1 MALSMYQASVPVFI
15 QHLTG
20 LATVLD
26 KAAKWAS
33 ERKLDPA
40 VIMNVRLYPDM
51 FPYARQVKAV
61 TDHAV
66 NTTAKLAGVEV
77 PKLPDVEGGFEQCK
91 ARVTAAIEFLNS
103 IKPAQI
109 DGTEDKTVTMQLG
122 PNQREF
128 KGQPLLLTFALPN
141 FYFHAT
147 TAYNL
152 LRQYGV
158 EIGKRDFLG
167 SVPQPK

>member
-1 MALSMYQASVPVFI
+1 MALSMYQASVPVFV
-15 QHLTG
+15 QYLKG
-20 LATVLD
+20 LSIVLD
-26 KAAKWAS
+26 KAGKWAA
-33 ERKLDPA
+33 ERKLDAA
-40 VIMNVRLYPDM
+40 VIMQDRLYPDM
-51 FPYARQVKAV
+51 FSFARQVQQA
-61 TDHAV
+61 TNHAV
-66 NTTAKLAGVEV
+66 NTSAKLAGVDI
-77 PKLPDVEGGFEQCK
+77 PKLPEAEKSFEECK
-91 ARVTAAIEFLNS
+91 ARVNASIEFLNTL
-103 IKPAQI
+103 KPEQI

-158 EIGKRDFLG
+158 ELGKRNFMG
-167 SVPQPK
+167 TE

>member
-1 MALSMYQASVPVFI
+1 MALSMYQASVPVFQ
-15 QHLTG
+15 QHLSG

-26 KAAKWAS
+26 KAAAWAGA
-33 ERKLDPA
+33 RKLDPA
-40 VIMNVRLYPDM
+40 VILSDRLYPDM
-51 FPYARQVKAV
+51 FPFVRQVKAV

-66 NTTAKLAGVEV
+66 NTTAKLAGVEI
-77 PKLPDVEGGFEQCK
+77 PKLPECDGGFDQCK
-91 ARVTAAIEFLNS
+91 ARVAAAQEFLS
-103 IKPAQI
+103 GIKPAQI

-122 PNQREF
+122 ANQREF

-167 SVPQPK
+167 SAPAPK

>member
-1 MALSMYQASVPVFI
+1 MALSMYQASVPVFT

-20 LATVLD
+20 LAIVLG
-26 KAAKWAS
+26 KASDWAAA
-33 ERKLDPA
+33 RKLDPA
-40 VIMNVRLYPDM
+40 VIMADRLYPDM
-51 FPYARQVKAV
+51 FPFVRQVKAV

-66 NTTAKLAGVEV
+66 NTSAKLAGIEV
-77 PKLPDVEGGFEQCK
+77 PKLPDCDGGFDQCK
-91 ARVTAAIEFLNS
+91 ARVAAALEFLNS
-103 IKPAQI
+103 LKPAQI
-109 DGTEDKTVTMQLG
+109 DGSEDKTVTMQLG

-141 FYFHAT
+141 FFFHAT

-167 SVPQPK
+167 TAPAPK